1 MRPRE
6 ATGESAALIVI
17 VVETPAIGDAKTWSN
32 HNVPNGDIQVAWDK
46 NQE

>member
-32 HNVPNGDIQVAWDK
+32 HNVPKGDIQVAWDK